1 MKVRVYTLG
10 CKLNQCES
18 EAIADAFSHQG
29 FDLVTKD
36 EEADI
41 YIINTCTV
49 TSKAEQ
55 KARRMARLY
64 NNLNR
69 DAVIIITGCYA
80 QMERTM
86 LEALS
91 ERVVVVSLDDK
102 PNLLTLPEKLSK
114 RLIAHFDLVE
124 AVKDSFSDAEGKD
137 HSFDYD
143 AASFSF
149 HSRAF
154 LKIQD
159 GCDNECAYC
168 RVTIARGDSRSLSSE
183 EVIER
188 SLNLVE
194 AGYREIVL
202 TGVNISAYR
211 DKDIRLEHLLQ
222 LLLEKLD
229 DKVRIRLSSL
239 EPDMFSPLFYEVLS
253 DERIQPHFHLPLQSL
268 SDKVLKRVNRHYTFD
283 VVKDVVE
290 NLNKVKDAP
299 FIAADIITGLPSE
312 EDEDFDLTY
321 DRLKEINVTQLH
333 VFPFSP
339 RPGTALEGA
348 KDRVPEYKRDER
360 AKKLRDLSNI
370 HYRRYMNSQVGRTV
384 EVLVEREKK
393 GKLTGI
399 CDNYL
404 KVEISEAPAAV
415 GPGTLIEAQLIGS
428 PLSSAAV
435 SARYSKTILS

>member
-1 MKVRVYTLG
+1 MNVRIYTLG

-18 EAIADAFSHQG
+18 EAIADAFVHQG

-36 EEADI
+36 EAADI

-64 NNLNR
+64 HNLNKEA
-69 DAVIIITGCYA
+69 AVIITGCYA
-80 QMERTM
+80 QMERAM

-91 ERVVVVSLDDK
+91 DRVIVVSLDDK
-102 PNLLTLPEKLSK
+102 PNLLTLPERLSK
-114 RLIAHFDLVE
+114 RLIADFDIVE
-124 AVKDSFSDAEGKD
+124 AIRDSFSTQSEKSS
-137 HSFDYD
+137 SFDYD

-168 RVTIARGDSRSLSSE
+168 RVTIARGDSRSLPSE
-183 EVIER
+183 EVLER
-188 SLNLVE
+188 SRALIE
-194 AGYREIVL
+194 SGYKEIVL

-211 DKDIRLEHLLQ
+211 DKDMRLEHLLR
-222 LLLEKLD
+222 LLLDSLD
-229 DKVRIRLSSL
+229 TSVRIRLSSL

-268 SDKVLKRVNRHYTFD
+268 SDTVLKRVNRHYTWE
-283 VVKDVVE
+283 VVQEVVE
-290 NLNKVKDAP
+290 NLKRVKDSP
-299 FIAADIITGLPSE
+299 FIAADIITGLPAEEE
-312 EDEDFDLTY
+312 EDFRLTY
-321 DRLKEINVTQLH
+321 ERLQEINITQLH

-360 AKKLRDLSNI
+360 AKRLRDLSNV
-370 HYRRYMNSQVGRTV
+370 HYRRYMKDQIGKKV
-384 EVLVEREKK
+384 EVLVEKVK
-393 GKLTGI
+393 DGKLTGI
-399 CDNYL
+399 TGNYL
-404 KVEISEAPAAV
+404 KVEILQAPPEV
-415 GPGTLIEAQLIGS
+415 VSGTVIEAKLAENIRTAAS
-428 PLSSAAV
+428 PSAVFTKVLYA
-435 SARYSKTILS
+435 